1 LKREI
6 TIEGKPYHIEITE
19 CPVGSPFQIKIN
31 KKTREVLLEQEFS
44 PKNFTVKV
52 DKESYLIEMPTLEK
66 NSPFSIKVNN
76 VPFKAE
82 IKTAEPRMVVSVP
95 SIVSVQIQK
104 PTKAAAEGAVVAPM
118 AGKIVSVKVKKGD
131 AVKMG
136 AVLCVLEAMKM
147 ENEITAPKS
156 GVVEQIV
163 VHEGKAVNEGE
174 VLVVLK

>member
-6 TIEGKPYHIEITE
+6 IIDGKPYQVEITE

-31 KKTREVLLEQEFS
+31 NKTREVLLEQEFS

-52 DKESYLIEMPTLEK
+52 DKESYLIGMPTLEK
-66 NSPFSIKVNN
+66 NSPFSMKVNN

-82 IKTAEPRMVVSVP
+82 IKTAAPRMVVSAP

-104 PTKAAAEGAVVAPM
+104 PTKAAAEGAVVSPM

-163 VHEGKAVNEGE
+163 VHEGKAVSEGE
-174 VLVVLK
+174 VLVILK

>member
-6 TIEGKPYHIEITE
+6 TIDGKPYQIEITE
-19 CPVGSPFQIKIN
+19 CPVGSPFQIEIN
-31 KKTREVLLEQEFS
+31 NKTREVLLEQEFS

-52 DKESYLIEMPTLEK
+52 DKESYLVEMPAFER
-66 NSPFSIKVNN
+66 NSPFSMKVNN

-82 IKTAEPRMVVSVP
+82 IKTAAPRMVVSAP
-95 SIVSVQIQK
+95 SIVSVQVQK
-104 PTKAAAEGAVVAPM
+104 STKAAAEGAVVSPM

-156 GVVEQIV
+156 GVVEQVV
-163 VHEGKAVNEGE
+163 VHEGKAVSEGE
-174 VLVVLK
+174 VLVLLK